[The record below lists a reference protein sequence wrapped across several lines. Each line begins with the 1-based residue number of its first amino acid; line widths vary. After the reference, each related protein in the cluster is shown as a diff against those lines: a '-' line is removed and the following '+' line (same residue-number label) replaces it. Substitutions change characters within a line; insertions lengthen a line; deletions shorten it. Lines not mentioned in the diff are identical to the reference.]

1 MIVRDRPTPVPR
13 PGLLRKLLVGALELV
28 SYPHHPDRYLEL
40 ADPLLVTS
48 ANYARITHVDR
59 SAADSLT
66 ITVRPARPCRPLP
79 GQYVTVAVRVG
90 GVRHTRCYSPTLVEA
105 ETQRHPDLRFTIG
118 RHPDGTVSRHLHDRA
133 SVGDVVEL
141 GPVAGEFLV
150 PSPRPRRL
158 LFVAAGSGL
167 TPVLSMLTGLVAEG
181 YDGSAVL
188 LYYTRTPGH
197 IPRRAELDALADRPN
212 IEIVHAHT
220 RSDEGL
226 LHGRFDRAHL
236 AAVAP
241 WYADTPTYVCGPAE
255 MVASIREVYAEHGAE
270 TMVNTEEFVLAARG
284 ASTGEAGGEV
294 SFAESG
300 VVAENTG
307 STLLEQAEAA
317 GLTPEHG
324 CRMGICHSCTA
335 VRLSGC
341 TRDVRTGDV
350 DSEPGRRIQICVN
363 APVGDVAVEL

>member
-13 PGLLRKLLVGALELV
+13 SGSLRKLLVEALELL

-48 ANYARITHVDR
+48 ANYARITDVDR
-59 SAADSLT
+59 SATDSLT
-66 ITVRPARPCRPLP
+66 FTVRPARSCRLLP
-79 GQYVTVAVRVG
+79 GQYVTVAVRVD
-90 GVRHTRCYSPTLVEA
+90 GVRHTRCYSPTLVDT

-118 RHPDGTVSRHLHDRA
+118 RHPDGTVSRHLHDHARA
-133 SVGDVVEL
+133 GDVVEL
-141 GPVAGEFLV
+141 GPVAGEFVV
-150 PSPRPRRL
+150 PSPPPRRL

-197 IPRRAELDALADRPN
+197 VPRRAELDVLADRPN

-220 RSDEGL
+220 RSGGGL
-226 LHGRFDRAHL
+226 LHGRFDRSHL

-241 WYADTPTYVCGPAE
+241 WYADTPTFVCGPAE
-255 MVASIREVYAEHGAE
+255 MVTSIREVYAERGAE
-270 TMVNTEEFVLAARG
+270 AMVNTEEFVLVPSVT
-284 ASTGEAGGEV
+284 STDDAGGEI

-300 VVAENTG
+300 IVAENTG
-307 STLLEQAEAA
+307 STLLAQAEAA

>member
-13 PGLLRKLLVGALELV
+13 SGSLRKILVGALELL

-48 ANYARITHVDR
+48 ANYARITDVDR
-59 SAADSLT
+59 SATDSLT
-66 ITVRPARPCRPLP
+66 FTVRPARSCRLLP
-79 GQYVTVAVRVG
+79 GQYVTVAVRVD
-90 GVRHTRCYSPTLVEA
+90 GVRHTRCYSPTLVDT

-118 RHPDGTVSRHLHDRA
+118 RHPDGTVSRHLHDHARA
-133 SVGDVVEL
+133 GDVVEL
-141 GPVAGEFLV
+141 GPVAGEFVV

-197 IPRRAELDALADRPN
+197 VPRRAELDVLADRPN

-220 RSDEGL
+220 RSGGGL
-226 LHGRFDRAHL
+226 LHGRFDRSHL

-241 WYADTPTYVCGPAE
+241 WYADTPTFVCGPAE
-255 MVASIREVYAEHGAE
+255 MVTSIREVYAERGAE
-270 TMVNTEEFVLAARG
+270 AMVNTEEFVLVPSVT
-284 ASTGEAGGEV
+284 STDDAGGEI

-300 VVAENTG
+300 IVAENTG
-307 STLLEQAEAA
+307 STLLAQAEAA

-341 TRDVRTGDV
+341 TRDVRTGEV

>member
-1 MIVRDRPTPVPR
+1 MIVHNRRTPGPR
-13 PGLLRKLLVGALELV
+13 SGQLRKLLVGALEIL

-40 ADPLLVTS
+40 ADPLLVTAS
-48 ANYARITHVDR
+48 NYARITDVDR
-59 SAADSLT
+59 SASDSLT
-66 ITVRPARPCRPLP
+66 ITVRPAQPCRPLP
-79 GQYVTVAVRVG
+79 GQYVTVSVPVD
-90 GVRHTRCYSPTLVEA
+90 GVRRTRCYSPTLVDA
-105 ETQRHPDLRFTIG
+105 GTKRHPDLRFTIG
-118 RHPDGTVSRHLHDRA
+118 RHPDGTVSRHLHDHA
-133 SVGDVVEL
+133 EVGDVVEL
-141 GPVAGEFLV
+141 GSAAGEFVV
-150 PSPRPRRL
+150 PNPRPRRL
-158 LFVAAGSGL
+158 LFIAAGSGL

-188 LYYTRTPGH
+188 VYYTRTPGH
-197 IPRRAELDALADRPN
+197 VPRRAELDALADRPN

-226 LHGRFDRAHL
+226 LRGRFDRGHL

-255 MVASIREVYAEHGAE
+255 MVASIREAYADQDAE
-270 TMVNTEEFVLAARG
+270 TMVSTEEFVPAAPV
-284 ASTGEAGGEV
+284 ASMGEASGEI
-294 SFAESG
+294 SFARSG

-341 TRDVRTGDV
+341 TRDVRTGDIC
-350 DSEPGRRIQICVN
+350 SEPGDRIQICVN
-363 APVGDVAVEL
+363 APIGDVAVEL

>member
-13 PGLLRKLLVGALELV
+13 SGSLRKLLVGALELL

-48 ANYARITHVDR
+48 ANYARITDVDR
-59 SAADSLT
+59 SATDSLT
-66 ITVRPARPCRPLP
+66 FTVRPARSCRLLP
-79 GQYVTVAVRVG
+79 GQYVTVAVRVD
-90 GVRHTRCYSPTLVEA
+90 GVRHTRCYSPTLVDT

-118 RHPDGTVSRHLHDRA
+118 RHPDGTVSRHLHDHAR
-133 SVGDVVEL
+133 VGDVVEL
-141 GPVAGEFLV
+141 GPVAGEFVV

-181 YDGSAVL
+181 YDGSVVL

-197 IPRRAELDALADRPN
+197 VPRRAELDVLADRPN

-220 RSDEGL
+220 RSGGGL
-226 LHGRFDRAHL
+226 LHGRFDRSHL

-241 WYADTPTYVCGPAE
+241 WYADTPTFVCGPAE
-255 MVASIREVYAEHGAE
+255 MVTSIREVYAERGAE
-270 TMVNTEEFVLAARG
+270 AMVNTEEFVLVPSV
-284 ASTGEAGGEV
+284 ASTDDAGGEI

-300 VVAENTG
+300 IVAENTG
-307 STLLEQAEAA
+307 STLLAQAEAA

>member
-1 MIVRDRPTPVPR
+1 MIVHDLPSSTTRPR
-13 PGLLRKLLVGALELV
+13 SLRKALVAALGVL

-48 ANYARITHVDR
+48 ANYARITDVDR
-59 SAADSLT
+59 NAVGSVT

-79 GQYVTVAVRVG
+79 GQHVTVSVRVD
-90 GVRHTRCYSPTLVEA
+90 GVRYTRCYSPTVLDAGTE
-105 ETQRHPDLRFTIG
+105 EHPDLRFTIG
-118 RHPDGTVSRHLHDRA
+118 LHPEGTVSRHLHDHA
-133 SVGDVVEL
+133 EVGGVVEL
-141 GPVAGEFLV
+141 GTPAGEFVL
-150 PSPRPRRL
+150 PHPRPRRL

-167 TPVLSMLTGLVAEG
+167 TPVLSMLSGLVAEG
-181 YDGSAVL
+181 YDGAAVL

-197 IPRRAELDALADRPN
+197 VPRRDELDALAARPN
-212 IEIVHAHT
+212 VEIVHVHT
-220 RSDEGL
+220 RSGEGL

-241 WYADTPTYVCGPAE
+241 WYADTPAYVCGPPE
-255 MVASIREVYAEHGAE
+255 LLEQIREVYTSHGSG
-270 TMVNTEEFVLAARG
+270 TMVNSEEFALRTPAV
-284 ASTGEAGGEV
+284 SPGEAGGEV
-294 SFAESG
+294 SFAASG
-300 VVAENTG
+300 IVAGNTG
-307 STLLEQAEAA
+307 STLLEQAESA
-317 GLTPEHG
+317 GLSPEHG

-335 VRLSGC
+335 IRLSGC

>member
-13 PGLLRKLLVGALELV
+13 SGSLRKLLVGALELL

-48 ANYARITHVDR
+48 ANYARITDVDR
-59 SAADSLT
+59 SATDSLT
-66 ITVRPARPCRPLP
+66 FTVRPARSCRLLP
-79 GQYVTVAVRVG
+79 GQYVTVAVRVD
-90 GVRHTRCYSPTLVEA
+90 GVRHTRCYSPTLVDT
-105 ETQRHPDLRFTIG
+105 ETQWHPDLRFTIG
-118 RHPDGTVSRHLHDRA
+118 RHPDGTVSRHLHDHAR
-133 SVGDVVEL
+133 VGDVVEL
-141 GPVAGEFLV
+141 GPVAGEFVV

-197 IPRRAELDALADRPN
+197 VPRRAELDVLADRPN

-220 RSDEGL
+220 RSGGGL
-226 LHGRFDRAHL
+226 LHGRFDRSHL

-241 WYADTPTYVCGPAE
+241 WYADTPTFVCGPAE
-255 MVASIREVYAEHGAE
+255 MVTSIREVYAERGAE
-270 TMVNTEEFVLAARG
+270 AMVNTEEFVLVPSV
-284 ASTGEAGGEV
+284 ASTDDAGGEI

-300 VVAENTG
+300 IVAENTG
-307 STLLEQAEAA
+307 STLLAQAEAA